1 VVVLPIDQDDPD
13 IGVPERLGGG
23 QAAEATPHDHDA
35 GR

>member
-1 VVVLPIDQDDPD
+1 MVLPIDHDDLG
-13 IGVPERLGGG
+13 IGLPERLGGG

>member
-1 VVVLPIDQDDPD
+1 MVLPIDQDELD
-13 IGVPERLGGG
+13 IGFSERLGGA